1 MAIIQKLELS
11 SFTGLLR
18 TISLKPLERTG
29 GFSAKWYFDELTND
43 VIMSDHD
50 FLPVGDIS

>member
-1 MAIIQKLELS
+1 MAIIQKPELS

-18 TISLKPLERTG
+18 TISLKPLKRTG

-50 FLPVGDIS
+50 FLPAGDIS